1 MGKALKKN
9 ANLGTI
15 ERVYPA
21 SETLDKVKSA
31 MKIDYFKNDEY
42 LKEIIAKYQEK

>member
-1 MGKALKKN
+1 MEKIIITFENGTKKARIK
-9 ANLGTI
+9 
-15 ERVYPA
+15 A
-21 SETLDKVKSA
+21 SNTLEKVKSA